1 MTYNIAISPA
11 KASRLY
17 WLGRYSERVC
27 TTLHLLHKYYDEV
40 VDNEHTKI
48 HYSFCTRMGVPC
60 EYENARQFLKDYLYN
75 RENTY
80 SVISMLE
87 RVKDNAILLR
97 EELKSE
103 SLAYVEMAIN
113 YMNKASKD
121 ESRLYDLQPVTD
133 YLFAFFGS
141 IEERIINTEVLNLI
155 LTGKYVEKSEL
166 YIRFDYTLDRI
177 EESLNRL
184 EYFVNLEIG
193 LCDDRKMT
201 AVKSGITELE
211 MPTAVLDNLNTIFA
225 A

>member
-27 TTLHLLHKYYDEV
+27 TVLHMLHKDYDEV
-40 VDNEHTKI
+40 LDNESTNVHK
-48 HYSFCTRMGVPC
+48 SFCTRLGIPC
-60 EYENARQFLKDYLYN
+60 EEENARQFLKDFLYN
-75 RENTY
+75 REKEY
-80 SVISMLE
+80 SVINMLE

-113 YMNKASKD
+113 YMKKAQED

-133 YLFAFFGS
+133 YLFAFFGA
-141 IEERIINTEVLNLI
+141 IEERVYNMEVLNLI
-155 LTGKYVEKSEL
+155 LIGKYVEKSDL
-166 YIRFDYTLDRI
+166 YIRFDYTRNRI
-177 EESLNRL
+177 EEMLDRL
-184 EYFVNLEIG
+184 EYFVNVESS
-193 LCDDRKMT
+193 LCDDRRMS
-201 AVKSGITELE
+201 VVRSGITEVTLS
-211 MPTAVLDNLNTIFA
+211 PIVLDNLNNIFA